1 MMIKKIILLSIILG
15 GCAAPPDPPAYACS
29 PRLDGQPTYCPPP
42 DYIPP
47 KPKPNPKPDVVC
59 MSLDC
64 PRLPEPPP
72 VRGEIDIWSN
82 AGLWQLHH
90 MYQRAER
97 RKQIEANMTPPS
109 ISINKAIM
117 EFNYGSDGSTKSEE
131 LLQLPSNE
139 D

>member
-1 MMIKKIILLSIILG
+1 MMIKRIILISLLLS
-15 GCAAPPDPPAYACS
+15 GCTPPDPPAYACS
-29 PRLDGQPTYCPPP
+29 PRLDGKPTYCPPP
-42 DYIPP
+42 DGGPIFP
-47 KPKPNPKPDVVC
+47 KPKPLPKPT
-59 MSLDC
+59 
-64 PRLPEPPP
+64 P
-72 VRGEIDIWSN
+72 VKGEIDIWSN

-117 EFNYGSDGSTKSEE
+117 EFNYGSDGSTKAEE

>member
-15 GCAAPPDPPAYACS
+15 GCATPPDPPAYACS
-29 PRLDGQPTYCPPP
+29 PRLDGKPSYCPPP
-42 DYIPP
+42 DSGPIFP
-47 KPKPNPKPDVVC
+47 KPKPLPKPT
-59 MSLDC
+59 
-64 PRLPEPPP
+64 P
-72 VRGEIDIWSN
+72 VKGEIDIWSN
-82 AGLWQLHH
+82 AGLWQLHY

-97 RKQIEANMTPPS
+97 RREIEANMTHPVD
-109 ISINKAIM
+109 SINKALL

>member
-1 MMIKKIILLSIILG
+1 MMTKIYTTCIIG
-15 GCAAPPDPPAYACS
+15 AVAWCAAAQACS
-29 PRLDGQPTYCPPP
+29 PRLDGRPTYCPPP
-42 DYIPP
+42 DSGPIFP
-47 KPKPNPKPDVVC
+47 KPKPLPKPT
-59 MSLDC
+59 
-64 PRLPEPPP
+64 P
-72 VRGEIDIWSN
+72 VKGEIDIWSN
-82 AGLWQLHH
+82 AGLWQLHY

-97 RKQIEANMTPPS
+97 RREIEANMTPPS

>member
-15 GCAAPPDPPAYACS
+15 GCATPPDPPAYACS
-29 PRLDGQPTYCPPP
+29 PRLDGGPTYCPPP
-42 DYIPP
+42 DSGPIFP
-47 KPKPNPKPDVVC
+47 KPKPLPKPT
-59 MSLDC
+59 
-64 PRLPEPPP
+64 P
-72 VRGEIDIWSN
+72 VKGEIDIWSN
-82 AGLWQLHH
+82 AGLWQLHY

-97 RKQIEANMTPPS
+97 RRQMEANMTPPS
-109 ISINKAIM
+109 DSINKALL

>member
-15 GCAAPPDPPAYACS
+15 GCTTPPDPPAYACS
-29 PRLDGQPTYCPPP
+29 PRLDGGPTYCPPP
-42 DYIPP
+42 DSGPIFP
-47 KPKPNPKPDVVC
+47 KPKPLPKPT
-59 MSLDC
+59 
-64 PRLPEPPP
+64 P
-72 VRGEIDIWSN
+72 VKGEIDIWSN
-82 AGLWQLHH
+82 AGLWQLHY

-97 RKQIEANMTPPS
+97 IKQIEANMTPPS
-109 ISINKAIM
+109 DSINKALL

>member
-29 PRLDGQPTYCPPP
+29 PRLDGKPTYCPPP
-42 DYIPP
+42 DGGPIFP
-47 KPKPNPKPDVVC
+47 KPKPLPKPT
-59 MSLDC
+59 
-64 PRLPEPPP
+64 P
-72 VRGEIDIWSN
+72 VKGEIDIWSN
-82 AGLWQLHH
+82 AGLWQLHY

-109 ISINKAIM
+109 VSINKAIM

-131 LLQLPSNE
+131 LLQFPSNE

>member
-15 GCAAPPDPPAYACS
+15 GCTTPPDPPAYACS
-29 PRLDGQPTYCPPP
+29 PRLDGKPTYCPPP
-42 DYIPP
+42 DSGPIFP
-47 KPKPNPKPDVVC
+47 KPKPLPKPT
-59 MSLDC
+59 
-64 PRLPEPPP
+64 P
-72 VRGEIDIWSN
+72 VKGEIDIWSN
-82 AGLWQLHH
+82 AGLWQLHY

-97 RKQIEANMTPPS
+97 RRRIEANMTPPS

-131 LLQLPSNE
+131 LLQFPSNE

>member
-1 MMIKKIILLSIILG
+1 MIKRIILISLLLS
-15 GCAAPPDPPAYACS
+15 GCTPPDPPAYACS

-42 DYIPP
+42 NSGPTFPRPRPTPP
-47 KPKPNPKPDVVC
+47 DGP
-59 MSLDC
+59 
-64 PRLPEPPP
+64 
-72 VRGEIDIWSN
+72 RGEIDIWSN
-82 AGLWQLHH
+82 AGLWQLHY

-97 RKQIEANMTPPS
+97 RRQMEANMTHPVD
-109 ISINKAIM
+109 SINKAIM

>member
-15 GCAAPPDPPAYACS
+15 GCTTPPDPPAYACS
-29 PRLDGQPTYCPPP
+29 PRLDGKPTYCPPP
-42 DYIPP
+42 DGGPIFP
-47 KPKPNPKPDVVC
+47 KPKPLPKPT
-59 MSLDC
+59 
-64 PRLPEPPP
+64 P
-72 VRGEIDIWSN
+72 VKGEIDIWSN
-82 AGLWQLHH
+82 AGLWQLHY

-97 RKQIEANMTPPS
+97 RRQIEANMTPPS
-109 ISINKAIM
+109 DSINKAIM

>member
-15 GCAAPPDPPAYACS
+15 GCATPPDPPAYACS
-29 PRLDGQPTYCPPP
+29 PRLDGQPSYCPPP
-42 DYIPP
+42 DGGPIFP
-47 KPKPNPKPDVVC
+47 KPKPLPKPT
-59 MSLDC
+59 
-64 PRLPEPPP
+64 P
-72 VRGEIDIWSN
+72 VKGEIDIWSN
-82 AGLWQLHH
+82 AGLWQLHY

>member
-1 MMIKKIILLSIILG
+1 MMIKRIILISLLLS
-15 GCAAPPDPPAYACS
+15 GCTPPDPPAYACS
-29 PRLDGQPTYCPPP
+29 PRLDGKPTYCPPP
-42 DYIPP
+42 DGGPIFP
-47 KPKPNPKPDVVC
+47 KPKPLPKPT
-59 MSLDC
+59 
-64 PRLPEPPP
+64 P
-72 VRGEIDIWSN
+72 VKGEIDIWSN
-82 AGLWQLHH
+82 AGLWQLHY

-131 LLQLPSNE
+131 LLQFPSNE

>member
-15 GCAAPPDPPAYACS
+15 GCTTPPDPPAYACS
-29 PRLDGQPTYCPPP
+29 PRLDGGPTYCPPP
-42 DYIPP
+42 DSGPIFP
-47 KPKPNPKPDVVC
+47 KPKPLPKPT
-59 MSLDC
+59 
-64 PRLPEPPP
+64 P
-72 VRGEIDIWSN
+72 VKGEIDIWSN
-82 AGLWQLHH
+82 TGLWQLHY

-97 RKQIEANMTPPS
+97 RRQIEANMTHPVD
-109 ISINKAIM
+109 SINKALL

>member
-15 GCAAPPDPPAYACS
+15 GCATPPDPPAYACS
-29 PRLDGQPTYCPPP
+29 PRLDGKPTYCPPP
-42 DYIPP
+42 DGGPTFP
-47 KPKPNPKPDVVC
+47 KPKP
-59 MSLDC
+59 
-64 PRLPEPPP
+64 RPEPTTMPMPP
-72 VRGEIDIWSN
+72 RGEIDIWSN

-97 RKQIEANMTPPS
+97 IRKIEANMTPPS
-109 ISINKAIM
+109 DSINKALL

>member
-1 MMIKKIILLSIILG
+1 MMIKRIILISLLLS
-15 GCAAPPDPPAYACS
+15 GCTPPDPPAYACS
-29 PRLDGQPTYCPPP
+29 PRLDGQPSYCPPP
-42 DYIPP
+42 DGGPIFP
-47 KPKPNPKPDVVC
+47 KPKPLPKPT
-59 MSLDC
+59 
-64 PRLPEPPP
+64 P
-72 VRGEIDIWSN
+72 VKGEIDIWSN

-131 LLQLPSNE
+131 LLQFPSNE

>member
-1 MMIKKIILLSIILG
+1 MMIKRIILISLLLS
-15 GCAAPPDPPAYACS
+15 GCTPPDPPAYACS
-29 PRLDGQPTYCPPP
+29 PRLDGQPSYCPPP
-42 DYIPP
+42 DGGPIFP
-47 KPKPNPKPDVVC
+47 KPKPLPKPT
-59 MSLDC
+59 
-64 PRLPEPPP
+64 P
-72 VRGEIDIWSN
+72 VKGEIDIWSN
-82 AGLWQLHH
+82 AGLWQLHY